1 VSGPP
6 PLTGPPVVLDRE
18 PGVVSG
24 SEPAVIV
31 EALVKSFG
39 ATTAVAGLSFSV
51 ARGEIYGL
59 LGPNGA
65 GKTTTL
71 RILGGILVPTTG
83 RARVAGL
90 DVADSPLAVRRRLGF
105 LTSTT
110 GLYARLTGRELLAY
124 FARLHGLDR
133 AAAETRIATLARV
146 LELGPFFGRR
156 CEALSTGERQRLSI
170 ARAVL
175 HDPEVLILDEPT
187 AGLDVLA
194 SRFLR
199 DFVRAERDR
208 GKAVLFST
216 HYLAEAE
223 LLCDRIGLL
232 HHGRLIAEG
241 TPGSLRATA
250 NDAPS
255 LEEAFLRLV
264 GREGGRPGGDD
275 DPEGPKESSAT

>member
-1 VSGPP
+1 MS
-6 PLTGPPVVLDRE
+6 T
-18 PGVVSG
+18 
-24 SEPAVIV
+24 PAVV
-31 EALVKSFG
+31 VDALSKMFG
-39 ATTAVAGLSFSV
+39 ATVAVDGLSFDV
-51 ARGEIYGL
+51 APGEIFGL

-71 RILGGILVPTTG
+71 RILAGILLPTEG
-83 RARVAGL
+83 QVRVAGL
-90 DVADSPLAVRRRLGF
+90 DVSREPLAVRQRLGF
-105 LTSTT
+105 LTNTT
-110 GLYARLTGRELLAY
+110 GLYPRLSGRELLGY

-133 AAAETRIATLARV
+133 DAANARIATLARA
-146 LELGPFFGRR
+146 LDLQPFFHRR

-175 HDPEVLILDEPT
+175 HDPAVLVLDEPT

-208 GKAVLFST
+208 GKAVIFST

-232 HHGRLIAEG
+232 HRGRLLAAG
-241 TPGSLRATA
+241 TPAVLRAA
-250 NDAPS
+250 AGDAPS

-264 GREGGRPGGDD
+264 GASASAPEQPRPNGGANGDAD
-275 DPEGPKESSAT
+275 TDTADTP

>member
-1 VSGPP
+1 MP
-6 PLTGPPVVLDRE
+6 
-18 PGVVSG
+18 
-24 SEPAVIV
+24 EPAVV
-31 EALVKSFG
+31 VDSLVKRFG
-39 ATTAVAGLSFSV
+39 PTTAVDGLTFSV
-51 ARGEIYGL
+51 AAGEIYGL

-71 RILGGILVPTTG
+71 RVLAGMLRPTAG
-83 RARVAGL
+83 RTRVAGL
-90 DVADSPLAVRRRLGF
+90 DVAEDALAVRRRLGF

-110 GLYARLTGRELLAY
+110 GLYGRLTGRELLAY
-124 FARLHGLDR
+124 FARLHGMPP
-133 AAAETRIATLARV
+133 AAAEARIAALAAA
-146 LELGPFFGRR
+146 LKLASFFDRR
-156 CEALSTGERQRLSI
+156 CDAFSTGERQRLSI

-175 HDPEVLILDEPT
+175 ADPEVLILDEPT

-232 HHGRLIAEG
+232 HRGRLLAEG
-241 TPGSLRATA
+241 TPAALRAA
-250 NDAPS
+250 AGGAPS

-264 GREGGRPGGDD
+264 GDEPASERRAAP
-275 DPEGPKESSAT
+275 

>member
-1 VSGPP
+1 MSASAVS
-6 PLTGPPVVLDRE
+6 
-18 PGVVSG
+18 
-24 SEPAVIV
+24 V
-31 EALVKSFG
+31 ESLVKSFG
-39 ATTAVAGLSFSV
+39 ATAAVAGLSFTV
-51 ARGEIYGL
+51 APGEIYGL

-71 RILGGILVPTTG
+71 RILAGILVPTTG
-83 RARVAGL
+83 SVRVAGI
-90 DVADSPLAVRRRLGF
+90 DVAQDPLSVRRRLGF
-105 LTSTT
+105 LTNTT
-110 GLYARLTGRELLAY
+110 GLYPRLSGRELLGY
-124 FARLHGLDR
+124 FARLHGMSRDAT
-133 AAAETRIATLARV
+133 AARIDALVAALA
-146 LELGPFFGRR
+146 LAPFFDRR
-156 CEALSTGERQRLSI
+156 CESLSTGERQRTSI

-175 HDPEVLILDEPT
+175 HDPDVLILDEPT

-232 HHGRLIAEG
+232 HRGRLLAEG
-241 TPGSLRATA
+241 TPAALRAA
-250 NDAPS
+250 AGDAPS

-264 GREGGRPGGDD
+264 AGEAAD
-275 DPEGPKESSAT
+275 A